1 MTQTADISL
10 ATEEILSEVDCLTNL
25 TDNTVVNSLA
35 TILDKANEK
44 KIPVFGSEI
53 EQVKLG
59 CLAAEGWIMWRL
71 ENRPERWQQRF

>member
-1 MTQTADISL
+1 MKSWQEITDYDCEKGVTQTADISL

-44 KIPVFGSEI
+44 KSR
-53 EQVKLG
+53 
-59 CLAAEGWIMWRL
+59 CLEARL
-71 ENRPERWQQRF
+71 NR